1 MSFKSLKLKN
11 LDTND
16 VFDVNIDDLKIS
28 TDSTVERENGM
39 GKKVTLFLEGEDN
52 IGQEFCIKYEEYP
65 PEVFS
70 TPEIEEGNFK
80 IVDYEFYNEN
90 DDDTEEIFPP
100 DNYFEDENDDTEN
113 NDDYED
119 FPF

>member
-16 VFDVNIDDLKIS
+16 VFDVDIDELKIS

-52 IGQEFCIKYEEYP
+52 TGQEFCIKHEEYP

-70 TPEIEEGNFK
+70 TPKIEEGNFE

-90 DDDTEEIFPP
+90 DDTEEIFPP
-100 DNYFEDENDDTEN
+100 DNYFEYKNDDTEN
-113 NDDYED
+113 NDN
-119 FPF
+119 